1 MCEKYSQRAMI
12 GNKYCKHLFF
22 EASVKTSN
30 VRILNIF
37 LWFNATREFSVKY
50 TGDILDA

>member
-22 EASVKTSN
+22 GANVKTSN
-30 VRILNIF
+30 VRMLNIF
-37 LWFNATREFSVKY
+37 YGLMQHENSV
-50 TGDILDA
+50 